1 MNHCGRGMKVYV
13 AETGCDPSPL
23 IQRDLMSDEASGP
36 ENEDEDEW
44 LQSMAVKSGLATAG
58 EESPTGGYA
67 INFREH
73 IKPNWRSA
81 EVSLIDSSLKH
92 AHHYIFTSFP
102 RFI

>member
-1 MNHCGRGMKVYV
+1 MKAYV

-58 EESPTGGYA
+58 EESPTGGMQ
-67 INFREH
+67 
-73 IKPNWRSA
+73 
-81 EVSLIDSSLKH
+81 
-92 AHHYIFTSFP
+92 
-102 RFI
+102 